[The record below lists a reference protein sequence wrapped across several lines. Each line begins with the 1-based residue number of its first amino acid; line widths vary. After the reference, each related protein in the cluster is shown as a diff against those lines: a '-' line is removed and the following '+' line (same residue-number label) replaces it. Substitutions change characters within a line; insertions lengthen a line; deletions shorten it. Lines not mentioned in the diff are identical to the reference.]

1 MDIAIIHWNDAWID
15 NIDLDIEQ
23 AKMQK
28 SVKRSTCGYLVSEN
42 DEGVLLATD
51 VYEGGKQVYSP
62 MFIPWGMI
70 SIQYTVE
77 LMQYL
82 ANKVP

>member
-1 MDIAIIHWNDAWID
+1 MDVAIIHWVDAWID
-15 NIDLDIEQ
+15 NIDLDVAL
-23 AKMQK
+23 AKNQK

-70 SIQYTVE
+70 NTYNILEIEECQ
-77 LMQYL
+77 
-82 ANKVP
+82 K